1 MFKKNKASK
10 NEKRLDTF
18 ANSRFNLNEI
28 LWITYLH
35 ILFKIEIS
43 RTEIPETNIQQAIQ
57 GIQEEYSITAEEARY
72 FVLNGKVDNRAY
84 NSMNE
89 GILVKMKNGEII
101 DAAKASDHDNL
112 SALSAPVEKYF
123 LAKLTL

>member
-1 MFKKNKASK
+1 VLSELATRIV
-10 NEKRLDTF
+10 ER
-18 ANSRFNLNEI
+18 R
-28 LWITYLH
+28 
-35 ILFKIEIS
+35 LFKIEIS
-43 RTEIPETNIQQAIQ
+43 RTEIPETSIQQAIQ
-57 GIQEEYSITAEEARY
+57 SIQEEYSITAEEARY

-112 SALSAPVEKYF
+112 SALSAPVEKFF
-123 LAKLTL
+123 LARLTSF

>member
-1 MFKKNKASK
+1 VLSELATRIV
-10 NEKRLDTF
+10 ER
-18 ANSRFNLNEI
+18 R
-28 LWITYLH
+28 
-35 ILFKIEIS
+35 LFKIEIS
-43 RTEIPETNIQQAIQ
+43 RNEIPETNIQQAIQ

-123 LAKLTL
+123 LAKAK

>member
-1 MFKKNKASK
+1 MKLDDVDIIGALKVWTSHSDFVLRELAT
-10 NEKRLDTF
+10 RLVE
-18 ANSRFNLNEI
+18 RR
-28 LWITYLH
+28 
-35 ILFKIEIS
+35 LFKIEIS
-43 RTEIPETNIQQAIQ
+43 RTPLSEE
-57 GIQEEYSITAEEARY
+57 GIASAKAEVMNLLDISAEDAKY
-72 FVLNGKVDNRAY
+72 FVLTGKVDNRAY

-123 LAKLTL
+123 LAKAK